1 MGSRVRI
8 TAASCLVACGL
19 LIGGTGAALAF
30 AGPSQVSGDPG
41 DSGDSDGNQAD
52 DAGEPPKH
60 EPPNAGPEGPAG
72 PQVGNGRG
80 GPTPGGENGNAN
92 GPGAGAHKPGEFKPG
107 EFKPGE
113 HNPEGYPPGG
123 HHPRNPQGEDPT
135 DGEPTEGVGPG
146 GTPSPS
152 GTPSSGTNPSPPM
165 ETKPTCP
172 ENRGQGCGC
181 GGSNE
186 SKGSN
191 GEGGCG
197 PGIPE
202 RPPWWPAWLSWPPPV
217 GQPAPGPGGGA
228 GGGGGAI
235 EAPWGRPSGGV
246 PGMQLPDELLP
257 PAQEPAEPG
266 VLSSVPG
273 VGVAAAVPPMAPITL
288 PVIVAPS
295 FGLGGGAA
303 APAAPAPR
311 LPAAPRRVSA
321 EPPSGK
327 PLPATAGG
335 PVEVSSLSYRVGYGE
350 YLRSAGISQ
359 VVALAVPGVT
369 GILVLT
375 GAGGLVGYRQAKAGL
390 AVRSGSTARFVK

>member
-1 MGSRVRI
+1 VGSRVRL
-8 TAASCLVACGL
+8 TAASCLVAGGL

-30 AGPSQVSGDPG
+30 ADPSRVSGDPG
-41 DSGDSDGNQAD
+41 DSDVNQAND
-52 DAGEPPKH
+52 GGEAPQPD
-60 EPPNAGPEGPAG
+60 PPNAGPEGGTG

-80 GPTPGGENGNAN
+80 GPAAGGENGNTG
-92 GPGAGAHKPGEFKPG
+92 GPGPGAHKPAEFNTGEFAPG
-107 EFKPGE
+107 ERDQ
-113 HNPEGYPPGG
+113 EGYPPGE
-123 HHPRNPQGEDPT
+123 HHPRNPQGADPT
-135 DGEPTEGVGPG
+135 DGEPTDGVD
-146 GTPSPS
+146 PS
-152 GTPSSGTNPSPPM
+152 GTPGSGNPRPTDSATPSTT
-165 ETKPTCP
+165 ETCP
-172 ENRGQGCGC
+172 EKRGQGCGC
-181 GGSNE
+181 DGSGN
-186 SKGSN
+186 SAGSN

-202 RPPWWPAWLSWPPPV
+202 RPPWLPPWWPWPPPV

-235 EAPWGRPSGGV
+235 EAPWGRPGGGV
-246 PGMQLPDELLP
+246 PGMQLPDELMP
-257 PAQEPAEPG
+257 PAREPAEPG

-295 FGLGGGAA
+295 FGLGGGGG

-311 LPAAPRRVSA
+311 LPARPRRVAA
-321 EPPSGK
+321 EAPAGK

-335 PVEVSSLSYRVGYGE
+335 TVEVSNLSYRVGYGE
-350 YLRSAGISQ
+350 FLRSAGISQ
-359 VVALAVPGVT
+359 VAALAVPGVT

>member
-1 MGSRVRI
+1 VGSRVRI

-30 AGPSQVSGDPG
+30 ADPSQVSGDPG
-41 DSGDSDGNQAD
+41 DSDGNQAND
-52 DAGEPPKH
+52 TGEPSKH
-60 EPPNAGPEGPAG
+60 DPANAGPEGGAG
-72 PQVGNGRG
+72 PQVGDGRG
-80 GPTPGGENGNAN
+80 GPTPGGENSNEN
-92 GPGAGAHKPGEFKPG
+92 GPGPGAHKPGEFKPG

-113 HNPEGYPPGG
+113 HNPEDYHPGE
-123 HHPRNPQGEDPT
+123 HHPRDPDGEDPEGEGGPGT
-135 DGEPTEGVGPG
+135 DPG
-146 GTPSPS
+146 GTPSS
-152 GTPSSGTNPSPPM
+152 GNSSPTTKSPPSSTPP
-165 ETKPTCP
+165 ETCP
-172 ENRGQGCGC
+172 ESRGEGCGC
-181 GGSNE
+181 GGSND
-186 SKGSN
+186 SKDSN

-197 PGIPE
+197 PDIPE
-202 RPPWWPAWLSWPPPV
+202 RPPWLPPWWPWPPPV

-235 EAPWGRPSGGV
+235 EAPWGRPGGGV
-246 PGMQLPDELLP
+246 PGMQLPDELMP

-273 VGVAAAVPPMAPITL
+273 VGVAAAVPPMVPITL
-288 PVIVAPS
+288 PVIIAPS
-295 FGLGGGAA
+295 FGVGGGG

-311 LPAAPRRVSA
+311 LPAAPRRVAA
-321 EPPSGK
+321 EPPAGK

-335 PVEVSSLSYRVGYGE
+335 TVEVSNVSYRVGYGE

-359 VVALAVPGVT
+359 VAALAVPGVT